1 MWARYKH
8 YVWPA
13 IGLAAVAFSAWL
25 LFHEIRH
32 LSLEDV
38 SESLVAIPLHRWL
51 LAGTSTVLAYTA
63 LAEYDRL
70 ALNHLGRS
78 LPWSFVATTSF
89 TTYALA
95 HNIGASVFSG
105 AFVRYRA
112 YTSQGLGSGE
122 IGVLVALCS
131 FTFALGTVLLGGLVL
146 VTQPEPFTLLF
157 EDISTEVLRGFG
169 VLLLTLVAL
178 YVIGS
183 WLHFQPLR
191 IGSFEL
197 VYPRL
202 PIVWRQLIIGP
213 LELIGAAGIL
223 YFALPAEGN
232 PGFIVV
238 LGIFLASFS
247 IALLSHAPGGL
258 GVLEIVFLAGLPGL
272 DPADVLAALIVFRLF
287 YLIVPLLVSLF
298 IILAFEHS
306 QFTKREKEK

>member
-1 MWARYKH
+1 
-8 YVWPA
+8 
-13 IGLAAVAFSAWL
+13 
-25 LFHEIRH
+25 
-32 LSLEDV
+32 
-38 SESLVAIPLHRWL
+38 
-51 LAGTSTVLAYTA
+51 
-63 LAEYDRL
+63 
-70 ALNHLGRS
+70 

-112 YTSQGLGSGE
+112 YTSQGLGNGE

-146 VTQPEPFTLLF
+146 VTMPEPFTLLF
-157 EDISTEVLRGFG
+157 DDISSDVLRGIG
-169 VLLLTLVAL
+169 VLLLILVAL

-202 PIVWRQLIIGP
+202 PIVWRQLTIGP

-223 YFALPAEGN
+223 YFALPVEGN

-306 QFTKREKEK
+306 QFIKRQK